1 MKPMSRAR
9 SGRLVRQNQSDNC
22 EDRLITHWNGNEG
35 PCPYNGVRT
44 SDLASG
50 LQYPK
55 SPTKRVNAV
64 D

>member
-50 LQYPK
+50 LQ
-55 SPTKRVNAV
+55 
-64 D
+64 